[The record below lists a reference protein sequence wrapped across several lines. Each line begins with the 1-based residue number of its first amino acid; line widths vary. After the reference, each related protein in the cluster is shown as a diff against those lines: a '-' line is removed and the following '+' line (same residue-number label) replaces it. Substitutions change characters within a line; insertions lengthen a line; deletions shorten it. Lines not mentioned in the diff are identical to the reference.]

1 MGLLCLQILFGG
13 VAHMAATN
21 TYEYLRCNLST
32 IEEIIGYRF
41 QDRNLLIQALTSKS
55 FGAENPS
62 FEDND
67 VLEFY
72 GDAELY
78 KFLSDWLFDSFTVYP
93 DGKCNNQLTSKKTVG
108 ELSEIRKYKQFKTGL
123 EKGYNYEKDELIL
136 KLIALVIDKFIEKK
150 ENALVKCFVWVKK
163 ILQENL
169 EIKLDSSTFKNLEK
183 MKESKPGLKM
193 KLGWMEEYSLLNK
206 EEEIYKLTRK
216 TLQKYS
222 SANDKAKES
231 KNRQGV
237 AARRNTLNPE
247 LLKSGI
253 MNRINEDLLDF
264 ESPNFNIFKLEE
276 KVGRDN
282 ILPVTTTYVFASLG
296 LFSIIDYTKFEP
308 FIFRVASGYHRQNPY
323 HTDLHAAD
331 MVQSLLVYSL
341 YGSLQKLL
349 DFNDL
354 DLISLFISAAI
365 HDFGHPGYTNNFL
378 INTKN
383 ELAIKYNDQSVLEN
397 YHVSEGFNIV
407 FKKKGCNI
415 FESLSSDDYKIC
427 RKRIIQCVLATDM
440 TLHNKE
446 FQFLKSKSQTYNIK
460 DGENVEKIFENIDP
474 VTSFNLRQ
482 EFLNVLIHS
491 ADVSNPTKPLD
502 IYKQW
507 ATRCVEEFFKQ
518 GDMEKRLGMPVSFN
532 CDRDTVSLPQS
543 QVGFIDAIVFPLFS
557 VICEYFPGL
566 KFTLENLGK
575 NLAYFKGVKENE
587 NKKKIKEEIKEEDEF
602 EKEDKKDSAKS
613 SEDDNNSVSS
623 NEEDSSANKT
633 KE

>member
-1 MGLLCLQILFGG
+1 M
-13 VAHMAATN
+13 
-21 TYEYLRCNLST
+21 
-32 IEEIIGYRF
+32 
-41 QDRNLLIQALTSKS
+41 
-55 FGAENPS
+55 
-62 FEDND
+62 
-67 VLEFY
+67 
-72 GDAELY
+72 
-78 KFLSDWLFDSFTVYP
+78 
-93 DGKCNNQLTSKKTVG
+93 
-108 ELSEIRKYKQFKTGL
+108 
-123 EKGYNYEKDELIL
+123 
-136 KLIALVIDKFIEKK
+136 K
-150 ENALVKCFVWVKK
+150 ENALVKCFIWVRK

-222 SANDKAKES
+222 SPNDKSKET
-231 KNRQGV
+231 KNKIV

-282 ILPVTTTYVFASLG
+282 ILPVTSTYVFASLG

-308 FIFRVASGYHRQNPY
+308 FIFRVASGYHRQNLY

-341 YGSLQKLL
+341 YGNLQKLL
-349 DFNDL
+349 DFNEL

-365 HDFGHPGYTNNFL
+365 HDLGHPGYTNNFL

-383 ELAIKYNDQSVLEN
+383 DLAIKYNDQSVLEN
-397 YHVSEGFNIV
+397 YHVSEGFTII

-415 FESLSSDDYKIC
+415 FETLSSDDYKIC

-460 DGENVEKIFENIDP
+460 SGENVEKIFENIDP

-507 ATRCVEEFFKQ
+507 AQRCVDEFFKQ
-518 GDMEKRLGMPVSFN
+518 GDMEKRLGMAVSFN

-557 VICEYFPGL
+557 VLCEFFPGL
-566 KFTLENLGK
+566 KFTLENMGK
-575 NLAYFKGVKENE
+575 NSSYFKSVIDNQ
-587 NKKKIKEEIKEEDEF
+587 KKKGIKDEIKEEDELD
-602 EKEDKKDSAKS
+602 EKKDSGKNS
-613 SEDDNNSVSS
+613 DEMDNSVSS
-623 NEEDSSANKT
+623 NDEESVSKTNKD
-633 KE
+633 